1 MKVTIYVQVS
11 RKLGFSILLEVFQF
25 VNGIVYFVLL
35 SKLVMYN
42 PHQTTFTFFSFSS
55 TILWIF
61 FLLSHLRYLI

>member
-11 RKLGFSILLEVFQF
+11 RKLGFSKLLEVFQF

-35 SKLVMYN
+35 SKLVMHN
-42 PHQTTFTFFSFSS
+42 PHQTTFTFFFLSS

-61 FLLSHLRYLI
+61 FCFLI